1 MNPFDPDAPLTE
13 EDLSLLA
20 EIGAAQ
26 QALDPPPPHLTERML
41 LAVSLTLMEAELAVL
56 VEGPLEAVRA
66 EPSVVESV
74 TFTAS
79 SVSLMITPT
88 RVDSGVVIDGWV
100 TGGGILVELHAGG
113 EVIERTSDATGRL
126 AWPPVPAGRVRFLIR
141 PARDGGRPVITP
153 TIEV

>member
-1 MNPFDPDAPLTE
+1 MNIFDPDGPLTE
-13 EDLSLLA
+13 ADLALLA

-26 QALDPPPPHLTERML
+26 LAHDPPPPDLIDRML

-66 EPSVVESV
+66 EPSVVESI

-79 SVSLMITPT
+79 AVSLMITPT

-100 TGGGILVELHAGG
+100 TGGGVRVELHAGG
-113 EVIERTSDATGRL
+113 EVIERVSDATGRL
-126 AWPPVPAGRVRFLIR
+126 VWPPVPSGPVRFLIR
-141 PARDGGRPVITP
+141 PAREGTRPVITP